1 MLFRIF
7 LDAQRGVFSCHTQRV
22 VKYSKDKGWLN
33 HFVFNP
39 LDRSFEAK
47 ASGQRHRRIGEQGVT
62 PASIHIGVSTHN
74 PKYGEEERKED
85 EKRPEAIFFL
95 APAEDEEQNQA
106 NDDSDGTGNQN
117 IFWRIVPRQI
127 VGPLERA
134 LENLEDGDEIT

>member
-95 APAEDEEQNQA
+95 APAEDEEQHQSH
-106 NDDSDGTGNQN
+106 DDRYWDGHQDVLRGV
-117 IFWRIVPRQI
+117 VPRQI
-127 VGPLERA
+127 VRPLHRA
-134 LENLEDGDEIT
+134 LEKLAEGNIE